1 MSQSTNGNIYIIADT
16 HFGDDSSIFRYER
29 RPFQDELSM
38 NETMIRRWNETVN
51 SDDTVYHLGDF
62 SCGLSY
68 EETAKIVQQLNG
80 HKILI
85 MGNHDKDF
93 TVKEWMDIGFEEVYT
108 MPVIF
113 QGFYMLSHEPLY
125 VTWNSPYT
133 NLFGH
138 VHNNPAYRDVS
149 ARSYCVCVE
158 RTNYAPVSFESIRT
172 AIAEQDKIK
181 RNRSINKN
189 GRGE

>member
-1 MSQSTNGNIYIIADT
+1 MIADT

-29 RPFQDELSM
+29 RPFQDEEAM
-38 NETMIRRWNETVN
+38 NAGLIELWNASVRPE
-51 SDDTVYHLGDF
+51 DTVYHLGDF
-62 SCGLSY
+62 AVGLSFD
-68 EETAKIVQQLNG
+68 EIKELLSMLNG

-93 TVKEWMDIGFEEVYT
+93 TIKEWLDMGFEEVYS
-108 MPVIF
+108 MPVIY

-133 NLFGH
+133 NIFAH
-138 VHNNPAYRDVS
+138 VHNNPAYRDSS

-158 RTNYAPVSFESIRT
+158 RTGYAPVNFDTIRT
-172 AIAEQDKIK
+172 TIAEQDKIK

-189 GRGE
+189 TRGE